1 MEESGEAKQESSGY
15 SSSRE
20 LASFCRWLDPLPDI
34 ATVLRKLRERRHL
47 TLEEIATYAELS
59 VSYVDRLERGL
70 RRPERDTLITLL
82 LASFTLPPSQ
92 ASQVLLM
99 AGYAPLHHRKRA
111 LTLPPNPHA

>member
-1 MEESGEAKQESSGY
+1 MERADEEKAENSSEDSSG
-15 SSSRE
+15 E
-20 LASFCRWLDPLPDI
+20 LASFCRWLELMPDV
-34 ATVLRKLRERRHL
+34 ATVLRKLRERQRL

-59 VSYVDRLERGL
+59 ISYVDRVERGL

-99 AGYAPLHHRKRA
+99 AGYAPLHHRRRA
-111 LTLPPNPHA
+111 TLPSHHPE